1 MRLAVFSRAAYSF
14 GLLPFPEQKTSK
26 VPLERRRVEEMTTA
40 AAAAVPAA
48 GDDAAI
54 EEVPDTD

>member
-26 VPLERRRVEEMTTA
+26 APLERRRAEETTTA
-40 AAAAVPAA
+40 AAVAAPA
-48 GDDAAI
+48 DDAAI